1 MDVSKFT
8 LFAHHCIDKAI
19 ELSPKFIIEDDVR
32 TIYLKKWFQIET
44 LKKLETLR
52 NIIYE
57 SANIKFI
64 NLFLALVSD
73 LVREYSLQEPADLR
87 IRRRTSEMPTT
98 DFWDAVKIKVSSFC
112 ANINSICNIEVD
124 YSVNSEAINIDIR
137 DSKSLKG
144 FREFDCAITSP
155 PYATALPYI
164 DTQRL
169 SIVWLGL
176 ASPDEVK
183 KLDRELIGSRELS
196 PSLKK
201 ELMNSLNENFFKI
214 PDSLHKLCLDMSN
227 SLTEKDG
234 FRRQAMPFIVYRYFA
249 DMQKM
254 FENVY
259 SMMKANA
266 KFALVV
272 GHNTTTLSGRVFKL
286 DTPSYLIEIAKSIGW
301 ELFEDITLEVYKRY
315 DLHKSNSIDSERL
328 IILKKHRA

>member
-1 MDVSKFT
+1 M
-8 LFAHHCIDKAI
+8 
-19 ELSPKFIIEDDVR
+19 
-32 TIYLKKWFQIET
+32 
-44 LKKLETLR
+44 
-52 NIIYE
+52 
-57 SANIKFI
+57 
-64 NLFLALVSD
+64 SD

-183 KLDRELIGSRELS
+183 
-196 PSLKK
+196 
-201 ELMNSLNENFFKI
+201 N
-214 PDSLHKLCLDMSN
+214 
-227 SLTEKDG
+227 
-234 FRRQAMPFIVYRYFA
+234 
-249 DMQKM
+249 
-254 FENVY
+254 
-259 SMMKANA
+259 
-266 KFALVV
+266 
-272 GHNTTTLSGRVFKL
+272 
-286 DTPSYLIEIAKSIGW
+286 
-301 ELFEDITLEVYKRY
+301 
-315 DLHKSNSIDSERL
+315 
-328 IILKKHRA
+328 